1 MKTYV
6 NLRTK
11 EKTQISSQAYLWYRK
26 GANVG
31 IYVDGKRVNTW
42 IQFPK
47 KRGQ

>member
-31 IYVDGKRVNTW
+31 IYVNGKRVNTW